1 MTWNKLQK
9 VSVYTVLTLL
19 LCPAVVNAQETEVT
33 ETATSTTN
41 TISPRVGVDFNTPR
55 NGDDERSFSRVT
67 GFIPLWQTPG
77 NGLTFLDTAIRLNST
92 GEFGGTVTVGQRFLR
107 GDVVLGGHLSYDIRD
122 TGNNTFNQLGLGVEA
137 FGDLWDIHLNGYLPV
152 GDTQD
157 SVGSSGSSTS
167 QITDTQFQGNQLVFL
182 TTGGGSEFLESAW
195 GGVDLD
201 AGMQLA
207 DWDDWGQL
215 WGYGGVYYHGDA
227 IGGRLRVDHRVQDW
241 MRLGLGVQSDDNFGT
256 RGFFSI
262 GFSWGGGSRDSSD
275 HGSLWARAAESVT
288 RNSSIVVKESEVVTA
303 ANGIEVAINPATG
316 QAYNFQ
322 HVIPDST
329 STTGDGTIENPAATV
344 NLVNAQTGDII
355 YVREGD
361 SRTNPLAS
369 FTVPA
374 GVVAISDANLETIAT
389 QAGTVTLPGSGTGI
403 LPLVDAMGSDVGITL
418 TGGNNRLSGFEITG
432 AIDTNILVDSS
443 NNALIENNFSRDALD
458 DGIEV
463 TNSSNVTLTN
473 NILSN
478 SGDDAIDLGTSAN
491 AVISNNTISGSGVDG
506 IDILNSA
513 SSSIS
518 GNTISDSG
526 GIGIALENSADASIQ
541 NNTITNSFDTGIGL
555 FTSAN
560 ATVDNNS
567 IDGGDFGIFA
577 GESDNA
583 VIQNNRVIN
592 VLLSGIEVA
601 DSNGVAVTGN
611 TISNS
616 DEFGI
621 FVDTSDSTLVQNNQI
636 TDSTLA
642 AIELISATNASL
654 ISNIISNSD
663 SGAIFVLDSE
673 TITIQNNQV
682 TDTATDI
689 TQDSILGAIF
699 LQEVVGTVN
708 ISGNTVTGTTG
719 TNEFDGQGLTI
730 GNSTGDLALTIDN
743 NDINNNQGDGIGIA
757 LIDVFTTGPGD
768 ATADITITNNRI
780 GNNGVAAPLRGDGI
794 RIAVEEDSVINNLLI
809 EENTLTGNFDDG
821 IDISAG
827 FAQLATIVVPNP
839 NISSSNA
846 QVLNAVIR
854 NNEVINS
861 LNGQGIVLRSFGD
874 NSNIVVSVEGN
885 TLTNNVL
892 GGLAATSTD
901 TNGAPATR
909 LCLALNNNVSDG
921 NYTLIETFPLL
932 IVTSSTFT
940 VVNRDGVDGANTGG
954 VIFSPVIGSFDDVGN
969 IAACP

>member
-1 MTWNKLQK
+1 M
-9 VSVYTVLTLL
+9 
-19 LCPAVVNAQETEVT
+19 NAQESEAI
-33 ETATSTTN
+33 EATT

-55 NGDDERSFSRVT
+55 NGDDERSFGRVT

-77 NGLTFLDTAIRLNST
+77 NGLTFLDTAVRLNST
-92 GEFGGTVTVGQRFLR
+92 GELGGTVTVGQRFLQ

-157 SVGSSGSSTS
+157 SAGSSGSSTS
-167 QITDTQFQGNQLVFL
+167 QITDTQFQGNQLVFI

-262 GFSWGGGSRDSSD
+262 GFSWGGGSNDSSD
-275 HGSLWARAAESVT
+275 KESLWLRASESVT

-303 ANGIEVAINPATG
+303 AGGIEVAINPATG
-316 QAYNFQ
+316 QAYTFQ

-329 STTGDGTIENPAATV
+329 STTGDGTIENPAANV
-344 NLVNAQTGDII
+344 NLVTVQAGDII

-361 SRTNPLAS
+361 SRTNPLAP

-389 QAGTVTLPGSGTGI
+389 QSGDVTLPGSGTGI
-403 LPLVDAMGSDVGITL
+403 LPLVDATGSNAGITL

-432 AIDTNILVDSS
+432 ANDVNIFVNSS
-443 NNALIENNFSRDALD
+443 DNALIENNFSRDDLD
-458 DGIEV
+458 DGIDV
-463 TNSSNVTLTN
+463 FASNGVTLRN
-473 NILSN
+473 NTISN
-478 SGDDAIDLGTSAN
+478 SGDDAIDLES
-491 AVISNNTISGSGVDG
+491 
-506 IDILNSA
+506 
-513 SSSIS
+513 
-518 GNTISDSG
+518 
-526 GIGIALENSADASIQ
+526 
-541 NNTITNSFDTGIGL
+541 
-555 FTSAN
+555 
-560 ATVDNNS
+560 
-567 IDGGDFGIFA
+567 
-577 GESDNA
+577 SDNA
-583 VIQNNRVIN
+583 VIQNNTITN
-592 VLLSGIEVA
+592 VVEAGIQLFTSASATIEGNSIAGADFGIFASESNNAQIQGNTISNIAFSGIEIA
-601 DSNGVAVTGN
+601 ESNAATVTGN

-621 FVDTSDSTLVQNNQI
+621 FIDTSDSTLVQMNQI
-636 TDSTLA
+636 TDSTLSG
-642 AIELISATNASL
+642 IELTTATNTSL
-654 ISNIISNSD
+654 IRNTINNSG
-663 SGAIFVLDSE
+663 SGAIVAFGSDTIVL
-673 TITIQNNQV
+673 QNNQV

-689 TQDSILGAIF
+689 TADSIAGAIF

-708 ISGNTVTGTTG
+708 VTDNMITGTTG
-719 TNEFDGQGLTI
+719 TNQFDGQGIAI
-730 GNSTGDLALTIDN
+730 GNSTGDIALTIDN

-757 LIDVFTTGPGD
+757 LIDIFTPGPGD
-768 ATADITITNNRI
+768 GTADIAITNNRI
-780 GNNGVAAPLRGDGI
+780 SNDGATGPLRGDGI
-794 RIAVEEDSVINNLLI
+794 RIAVEEDGVINSLLI
-809 EENTLTGNFDDG
+809 EGNTLTGNFNGG

-827 FAQLATIVVPNP
+827 LAQLTTILMPDPNL
-839 NISSSNA
+839 SSSNA

-854 NNEVINS
+854 NNQVTDS
-861 LNGQGIVLRSFGD
+861 AGGQGILLRSFGD
-874 NSNIVVSVEGN
+874 NSNVVVSVEDN
-885 TLTNNVL
+885 VLTNNAM
-892 GGLAATSTD
+892 GGLEATSAD
-901 TNGAPATR
+901 TSGAPETR
-909 LCLALNNNVSDG
+909 LCLALNNNTSDG
-921 NYTLIETFPLL
+921 NYTLTETLPLL
-932 IVTSSTFT
+932 FFTSSNFT
-940 VVNRDGVDGANTGG
+940 VVNRDGVAGANTGT
-954 VIFSPVIGSFDDVGN
+954 VIFDPAIGSFDTVAN